1 MKSLQFLG
9 LVVLA
14 GPMLY
19 GQPTTGAQYWSTT
32 VPDCSSLG
40 ENAATI
46 TNAAGTTV
54 GYSCYVS
61 GTFLWLA
68 AGGTWSSSIRVA
80 APASGAIGVDYAFY
94 DTSGNNLSLDATI
107 GSSAFP
113 ASGNDVNFALNAN
126 QPSEVRLLGAQSDA
140 PRYGNTQTGTVYAVF
155 YCPNANT
162 CQTVLP
168 QLLYS
173 FIPIKP
179 WSLSVPISWD
189 YFFSPVQAQGA
200 WPQWSAE
207 GVDDGGTHL
216 VSLVIYNED
225 TLATSYTVRVYDSS
239 GSLVGTGTT
248 PSIPPVPVHSDGT
261 FGEGGTYGALLS
273 QVITTPLPT
282 GVFKVLIDG
291 GSNYSAVAVLQFNGD
306 SATSLQVAYD
316 SAPNT
321 SSAALTTMRS
331 SARPEGVPPRP
342 RHVFAGLPK

>member
-9 LVVLA
+9 LVAVVAVTLH
-14 GPMLY
+14 
-19 GQPTTGAQYWSTT
+19 GQQYWSAT
-32 VPDCSSLG
+32 VPSCASFDGSVSLDGPIAITDSSG
-40 ENAATI
+40 ATL
-46 TNAAGTTV
+46 
-54 GYSCYVS
+54 GYSCSVS

-68 AGGTWSSSIRVA
+68 AGGTWGTSIRVA
-80 APASGAIGVDYAFY
+80 APSAGTVGVDYLFY
-94 DTSGNNLSLDATI
+94 DSGGNNLTLDSTS
-107 GSSAFP
+107 GTGLFP
-113 ASGNDVNFALNAN
+113 ASGNEVNFALNAN
-126 QPSEVRLLGAQSDA
+126 QASEVRLLGATSEA
-140 PRYGNTQTGTVYAVF
+140 PHYNTTQTGSVRATF
-155 YCPNANT
+155 YCPDATT
-162 CQTVLP
+162 CETVLP
-168 QLLYS
+168 QLVYS
-173 FIPIKP
+173 FTPIKP

-189 YFFSPVQAQGA
+189 FFFSPIQPQGA
-200 WPQWSAE
+200 WPQWSAT
-207 GVDDGGTHL
+207 GVNDATHF
-216 VSLVIYNED
+216 VSLVIYNQD
-225 TLATSYTVRVYDSS
+225 TAATSYTVRVYDSS

-331 SARPEGVPPRP
+331 SARPTRVPPRP
-342 RHVFAGLPK
+342 RRVFAGLPK